1 MKFQI
6 REGRFQGVGK
16 CLIREYR
23 MVCHVLKREISKD
36 FVEVLSAFL
45 IVYLRSETIFIHN
58 NVSNYAGLQGRGD
71 RQR

>member
-6 REGRFQGVGK
+6 REGRFQGVGQ

-45 IVYLRSETIFIHN
+45 IVYIRSETVFICRDHYN
-58 NVSNYAGLQGRGD
+58 NVSNDAGL
-71 RQR
+71 